1 MDILKRFIDCYIATE
16 TCNLRC
22 HYCYIAQHKKFNNK
36 IVNFNHTPEEIAGA
50 LSQKRLGGSCLINFC
65 AGGETLLSPDVLP
78 VVKALL
84 QEGHYVMIVTN
95 GTVSKRFDEL
105 CEIIPGN
112 LRKHLFFK
120 FSFHYLELKRL
131 NWMDR
136 FFDNIKRMI
145 EAGCSFTLEITP
157 SDELIPYIDDVKK
170 ICMEKVGAY
179 CHVTI
184 ARDDRTKGIVILSD
198 KSFEEY
204 KKIWEIFDSEL
215 FSYKSEIF
223 YQKRKEFCYAGDWSV
238 YVNLSSGEVKQCYFG
253 RVLDNIYK
261 NIDKPLNFEAVGCN
275 CKMAHCYNGHAYLA
289 IGDIPEL
296 NSPTYAELRNRVTKD
311 GKEWLNPKMKFFMS
325 QKLKDNN
332 EEYSEAKKKEINKS
346 FKSKYLLDKSKKLV
360 LKVGAKINGE
370 RKN

>member
-1 MDILKRFIDCYIATE
+1 MDKLKRFVDCYIDTE
-16 TCNLRC
+16 TCNLKC
-22 HYCYIAQHKKFNNK
+22 HYCYIAQLGKFKNK
-36 IVNFNHTPEEIAGA
+36 LAKFKYSPKEIRKA
-50 LSQKRLGGSCLINFC
+50 LSVKRLGGECLINLC
-65 AGGETLLSPDVLP
+65 AGGETLLSKEVVDLVLE
-78 VVKALL
+78 LL
-84 QEGHYVMIVTN
+84 EEGHYVMIVTN
-95 GTVSKRFDEL
+95 GTLTNRFKEIAMFPKEL
-105 CEIIPGN
+105 LE
-112 LRKHLFFK
+112 RLFFK

-136 FFDNIKRMI
+136 FFNNIKRMI

-157 SDELIPYIDDVKK
+157 SDELIPYIDDVKN

-184 ARDDRTKGIVILSD
+184 ARDDRTKGIVVLSD

-204 KKIWEIFDSEL
+204 KKIWGTFDSKL

-238 YVNLSSGEVKQCYFG
+238 YINLSSGEMKQCYFG

-261 NIDKPLNFEAVGCN
+261 NIDQPLNFEAVGCN

-289 IGDIPEL
+289 IGDIPKL
-296 NSPTYAELRNRVTKD
+296 NAPTYAELRNRVTKD
-311 GKEWLNPKMKFFMS
+311 GKEWLNPKMKSFMS

-332 EEYSEAKKKEINKS
+332 EEYSSAKRKKINKS
-346 FKSKYLLDKSKKLV
+346 FERKYIMDKSKKILN
-360 LKVGAKINGE
+360 KIGEKINAKE
-370 RKN
+370 KN